1 MLYNSIA
8 FNLEFFV
15 VIVVR
20 APRGHSNSSSAQ
32 RRGVAAARQQ
42 KFFWICDN
50 NCVDKFLP
58 KNKAM
63 TILMPTLLG
72 FHSM

>member
-1 MLYNSIA
+1 MSYEWHYCAVAITWQIKAYSKAIEWMLYNIA

-15 VIVVR
+15 SR
-20 APRGHSNSSSAQ
+20 NRKGPSRPKN
-32 RRGVAAARQQ
+32 
-42 KFFWICDN
+42 FFWICDN

-63 TILMPTLLG
+63 TILML
-72 FHSM
+72 

>member
-32 RRGVAAARQQ
+32 RQQ